1 MSLSGA
7 DLFGLAAPSPSHST
21 EITSFAASRYGNR
34 RGTRLPAR
42 ECDGIDSIQ
51 AAPFTR
57 IPAMPDETLRNV
69 SDTALW
75 VAQYRVMESERPDA
89 IFRDPLA
96 KRLAGE
102 RGAELVRRMKV
113 GDLAWPMIVRT
124 AVMDEIILRSVERE
138 GVDCV
143 LNMAAGL
150 DARPYRLPLPSSL
163 RWIEADLPAMVA
175 YKTEKLAGETPVCAL
190 ERVAADLTDPT
201 ARRSLFARAAEGAS
215 AILVVTEGLLAY
227 LAPEQ
232 VAALAGD
239 LAAEPAMRLWLID
252 IASPRLKKMLDRRV
266 GRHVGEANA
275 PFRFAP
281 AEGTRFFEPRGWK
294 EREFRSTIE
303 EGMRL
308 DRKPK
313 MAWLLSLMLR
323 LGSAA
328 RREEMRRMGGIVLL
342 DRI

>member
-1 MSLSGA
+1 MIDA
-7 DLFGLAAPSPSHST
+7 EARPAAHPVIGH
-21 EITSFAASRYGNR
+21 I
-34 RGTRLPAR
+34 
-42 ECDGIDSIQ
+42 
-51 AAPFTR
+51 
-57 IPAMPDETLRNV
+57 
-69 SDTALW
+69 SDTARW
-75 VAQYRVMESERPDA
+75 VAVYRAMETERPDA
-89 IFRDPLA
+89 IFRDPYA
-96 KRLAGE
+96 RRLAGA
-102 RGAELVRRMKV
+102 RGEEIVRTLKRGRSM
-113 GDLAWPMIVRT
+113 AWPMIVRT